1 MPIKIGVLISG
12 GGTNLQSIIDSIE
25 AGDLDGEISLV
36 VSNKPDAFGLERAK
50 KHGISHKLI
59 DFKEADDFDLL
70 SENLKDLDL
79 IVLAGFLVILPKEF
93 VEEFS
98 GKIINLHPSLL
109 PKHGGDGMYGLN
121 VHESVINSG
130 ENLSGATIHYVDEG
144 TDTGE
149 IIVQEMVNVYKSDKP
164 EDLAE
169 RLSYVEHELIVE
181 GIKRWKYENGFN

>member
-25 AGDLDGEISLV
+25 TGQLDGEISLV
-36 VSNKPDAFGLERAK
+36 VSNKSDAYGLQRAK
-50 KHGISHKLI
+50 KHGLSYKVMDSREDNAFELLT
-59 DFKEADDFDLL
+59 EDL
-70 SENLKDLDL
+70 KGLDL

-93 VEEFS
+93 VESFA

-121 VHESVINSG
+121 VHKSVINSRDK
-130 ENLSGATIHYVDEG
+130 LSGATIHYVDEG
-144 TDTGE
+144 TDTGKV
-149 IIVQEMVNVYKSDKP
+149 IIQEMVNVYNGDKP
-164 EDLAE
+164 EDLAK

-181 GIKRWKYENGFN
+181 GIKRWKNENGFN

>member
-25 AGDLDGEISLV
+25 TGQLDGEISLV
-36 VSNKPDAFGLERAK
+36 VSNKSNAYGLQRAK
-50 KHGISHKLI
+50 KHGLLYKVI
-59 DFKEADDFDLL
+59 DFKEDNAFELL
-70 SENLKDLDL
+70 TEDLKDLDL

-93 VEEFS
+93 LEKFA

-121 VHESVINSG
+121 VHKSVINSG
-130 ENLSGATIHYVDEG
+130 DKLSGATIHYVDEG
-144 TDTGE
+144 TDTGKV
-149 IIVQEMVNVYKSDKP
+149 IVQEMVNVYNSDKP
-164 EDLAE
+164 ENLAK

-181 GIKRWKYENGFN
+181 GIKRWKNENGFN